1 MSINY
6 NIILRARVLFDIFLN
21 KSFLLQYIIIIIN
34 NTLFQNIFCN

>member
-6 NIILRARVLFDIFLN
+6 DIILRARVLFDIFLN

-34 NTLFQNIFCN
+34 NTLF